1 MPVPLANFLLCYHL
15 DAPEIHPSVA
25 RHQNT
30 RSHNF
35 AYIDVGTVSSFPA
48 FHLNTY
54 LAHDGDFL
62 ASIQVD
68 STNAY
73 ISPQRGRGK
82 TIRCEQQIVDL
93 ATRSIFTQVNRA
105 LAAASRGDRQVL
117 MVDQTGKSV
126 PQGSDADRIGTNYT
140 TNDGEPRIQ
149 LVGDVK
155 PSWNWKADWRH
166 APADTPEHVEY
177 RQVLSQ
183 VHFYMNEKGT
193 RYGYILT
200 DSEFVALERDAQVY
214 GNLMVSD
221 VVTWDR
227 RGCGGMT
234 LAMALFAIHR
244 MATSNWTAPI
254 LDRPDRNE
262 EDDDEEPDS
271 EGGAMAWTPRILGR
285 WG

>member
-15 DAPEIHPSVA
+15 DAPEIHP
-25 RHQNT
+25 
-30 RSHNF
+30 
-35 AYIDVGTVSSFPA
+35 P
-48 FHLNTY
+48 
-54 LAHDGDFL
+54 
-62 ASIQVD
+62 
-68 STNAY
+68 NAY
-73 ISPQRGRGK
+73 VSPQRGRGK

-140 TNDGEPRIQ
+140 TDDGEPRIQ

-200 DSEFVALERDAQVY
+200 DREFVALERDAQVY

-227 RGCGGMT
+227 GGCG
-234 LAMALFAIHR
+234 
-244 MATSNWTAPI
+244 
-254 LDRPDRNE
+254 DRPDRNE

-271 EGGAMAWTPRILGR
+271 EGAMAWTPRILGR
-285 WG
+285 